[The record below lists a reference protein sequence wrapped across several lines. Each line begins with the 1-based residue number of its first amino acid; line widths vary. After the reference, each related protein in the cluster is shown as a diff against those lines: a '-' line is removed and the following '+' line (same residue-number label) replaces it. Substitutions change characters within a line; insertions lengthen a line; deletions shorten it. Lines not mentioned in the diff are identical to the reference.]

1 MKPATTNASGFT
13 LIELLVVVSIVG
25 ILAAVALPSFK
36 SLMQSQRVK
45 SASYELFASL
55 SVARSE
61 AIKRN
66 SPVTVTPVGGSWGS
80 GWSVTASGVAEVIKT
95 QGVVAG
101 VAFTNAPAS
110 VVYTRNGRV
119 TGVAPSFQI
128 DAYGTATPNVRCVRI
143 QLSGMPRTV
152 KGAC

>member
-66 SPVTVTPVGGSWGS
+66 TQVTVSPATANNWGS
-80 GWSVTASGVAEVIKT
+80 GWSITAS
-95 QGVVAG
+95 G

-110 VVYTRNGRV
+110 VVYNRNGRV

-128 DAYGTATPNVRCVRI
+128 DSVGGATTNVRCVRI